1 MNREPSSELVSAVAP
16 VKTESESSA
25 ATPAT
30 PNTMPGAALHSVVF
44 SLEYPRKKV
53 KGKKNKSYLP
63 LFTSLLSSPFLCPL
77 FPCLFVSVTVC
88 VLFSPRFPSARS
100 RIYIYIRPQSCQRQ
114 RGNQDDRSALGKDL
128 FHGRF

>member
-1 MNREPSSELVSAVAP
+1 VSAVAP

-53 KGKKNKSYLP
+53 KGKK
-63 LFTSLLSSPFLCPL
+63 
-77 FPCLFVSVTVC
+77 
-88 VLFSPRFPSARS
+88 
-100 RIYIYIRPQSCQRQ
+100 
-114 RGNQDDRSALGKDL
+114 
-128 FHGRF
+128 

>member
-53 KGKKNKSYLP
+53 KGKKK
-63 LFTSLLSSPFLCPL
+63 
-77 FPCLFVSVTVC
+77 
-88 VLFSPRFPSARS
+88 
-100 RIYIYIRPQSCQRQ
+100 
-114 RGNQDDRSALGKDL
+114 
-128 FHGRF
+128 

>member
-30 PNTMPGAALHSVVF
+30 PNAMPGAALHSVVF

-53 KGKKNKSYLP
+53 KGEKKLCASVHFPSLFSLPLSALP
-63 LFTSLLSSPFLCPL
+63 LFVCQCDS
-77 FPCLFVSVTVC
+77 VC
-88 VLFSPRFPSARS
+88 VLLSPRFPSARS

>member
-30 PNTMPGAALHSVVF
+30 PNAMPGAALHSVVF

-88 VLFSPRFPSARS
+88 VFCFLLAFPQRAPAF
-100 RIYIYIRPQSCQRQ
+100 IYIRPQSCQRQ

>member
-30 PNTMPGAALHSVVF
+30 PNAMPGAALHSVVF

-53 KGKKNKSYLP
+53 KGKKK
-63 LFTSLLSSPFLCPL
+63 
-77 FPCLFVSVTVC
+77 
-88 VLFSPRFPSARS
+88 
-100 RIYIYIRPQSCQRQ
+100 
-114 RGNQDDRSALGKDL
+114 
-128 FHGRF
+128 

>member
-53 KGKKNKSYLP
+53 KGEKKLCASVHFPSLFSLPLSALP
-63 LFTSLLSSPFLCPL
+63 LFVCQCDSVCFVFSSLSLCALSG
-77 FPCLFVSVTVC
+77 V
-88 VLFSPRFPSARS
+88 
-100 RIYIYIRPQSCQRQ
+100 YIYIHIHNLVSVSEV
-114 RGNQDDRSALGKDL
+114 DDRSALGKDL